1 MDGHQPVK
9 PITILGAGSWGTA
22 LALYL
27 ARRGQTVR
35 IWSVEIPEVAAMLA
49 ERANNQYLPGFDFPE
64 QIQPT
69 ANLAEALKNVD
80 DVLIAVPSVGF
91 RETLIMMKS
100 LIDPSTRIIC
110 ASKGLD
116 ADTGQLLHELTEE
129 ILGHDRQFAVLSG
142 PSFAKEVAA
151 GLPAAVVI
159 ASHDSKFLADLTQRF
174 DSPIFRVYPSNDVI
188 GVEIGGVVKN
198 VIAIATGISD
208 GMQLGANARSA
219 LITRG
224 LTEIIRLG
232 TTLGAQLETF
242 IGLSG
247 IGDLILTSTDNQSR
261 NRRLGLSIGKGLDLQ
276 EAEREIG
283 QVVEGKRNA
292 ELVAGLAETHGVSMP
307 ICQTVWQILQEKIS
321 AKEAVQQ
328 LLARE
333 NRGELVI

>member
-1 MDGHQPVK
+1 MDGQQVK

-49 ERANNQYLPGFDFPE
+49 ERTNNQFLPGFDFPE

-69 ANLAEALKNVD
+69 ANLAEALKNID
-80 DVLIAVPSVGF
+80 DVLIAVPSAGF

-100 LIDPSTRIIC
+100 LIEPGTRIVC
-110 ASKGLD
+110 ATKGLD
-116 ADTGQLLHELTEE
+116 ADTGQLLHELTSE
-129 ILGHDRQFAVLSG
+129 ILGDDRQFAVLSG

-159 ASHDSKFLADLTQRF
+159 ASHNSKLLADLTQRF
-174 DSPIFRVYPSNDVI
+174 DSPIFRIYPSTDVI

-224 LTEIIRLG
+224 LAEIIRLG
-232 TTLGAQLETF
+232 TTLGAQLDTF

-247 IGDLILTSTDNQSR
+247 IGDLILTCSDDQSR
-261 NRRLGLSIGKGLDLQ
+261 NRRLGLSIGKGLDL
-276 EAEREIG
+276 EDAEREIG

-292 ELVAGLAETHGVSMP
+292 ELVAALADSHGVSMP
-307 ICQTVWQILQEKIS
+307 ISQTVWQILQGKIS
-321 AKEAVQQ
+321 AKEAVEQ
-328 LLARE
+328 LLSRE
-333 NRGELVI
+333 SRGELVI